1 MAPFIPEGIVNPDL
15 NLFYALVLGIGFGY
29 VLEQA
34 GFSSSRKLAGVFYGY
49 DFVVL
54 RVFFTAGITAMVGLL
69 FLSFMGWIDMS
80 LVYVNPLYVWSAI
93 LGGAIMGFGFII
105 GGYCPGT
112 SIVAATVGKID
123 AMLFLLGS
131 VIGIFIF
138 AHFYN
143 SWEPLFMGY
152 FEGNPFIYETLGMSR
167 AWFAFILVMVAVT
180 AFAITQK
187 IEDNV
192 NKTPPHVIEQRP
204 SYVFPGMLLIV
215 SIFAFLF
222 LPEQR
227 KSNARELPP
236 DRLHAMLVENN
247 HFVDAEETIYKI
259 MHEDRNFIL
268 IDVRDPEEY
277 EKFALPGAINIT
289 KDEILG
295 RRYRDFFRNAPVNS
309 KRVFYGFG
317 ESAAEL
323 AWTIATRA
331 GYDNVFVM
339 KGGLNGLFDEL
350 FNGNDKPDD
359 PLDLDEEF
367 RVRFLTK
374 ARQLF
379 LEGDALPKEP
389 PAPVP
394 IRTIIELETPGGRGG
409 C

>member
-80 LVYVNPLYVWSAI
+80 LVHINPLFVWSAI

-138 AHFYN
+138 AHFFN

-167 AWFAFILVMVAVT
+167 SWFAFILVMVAVT

-204 SYVFPGMLLIV
+204 SYVFPGMLLII

-277 EKFALPGAINIT
+277 EKFALPGAINIP
-289 KDEILG
+289 KEEILG
-295 RRYRDFFRNAPVNS
+295 RRYRDFFRNAP
-309 KRVFYGFG
+309 
-317 ESAAEL
+317 
-323 AWTIATRA
+323 
-331 GYDNVFVM
+331 
-339 KGGLNGLFDEL
+339 
-350 FNGNDKPDD
+350 
-359 PLDLDEEF
+359 
-367 RVRFLTK
+367 
-374 ARQLF
+374 
-379 LEGDALPKEP
+379 
-389 PAPVP
+389 
-394 IRTIIELETPGGRGG
+394 
-409 C
+409 